1 MADVQEFEDLDELMR
16 SAGWQRFK
24 AYTAEQWGTPSA
36 GGGARFQLAVRA
48 SAAENA
54 DADAIA
60 KLRQVVAA
68 QREIQGLI
76 TEFEKRLDA
85 VRPQENR
92 LAAVGSRRG
101 PL

>member
-1 MADVQEFEDLDELMR
+1 MDATEYEDLDALVR
-16 SAGWQRFK
+16 SSGWQRFK

-36 GGGARFQLAVRA
+36 GGGSGFQLAVRA
-48 SAAENA
+48 SAAEHA

-76 TEFEKRLDA
+76 TEFEKRVEQ
-85 VRPQENR
+85 VRPQEQR
-92 LAAVGSRRG
+92 LSAVGSRRG
-101 PL
+101 GL

>member
-1 MADVQEFEDLDELMR
+1 MDTTEYEDLDALIR
-16 SAGWQRFK
+16 SSGWQRFK
-24 AYTAEQWGTPSA
+24 AYVAEQWGTPSA

-48 SAAENA
+48 SAAEQA

-76 TEFEKRLDA
+76 TEFEKRLD
-85 VRPQENR
+85 VLKPHEQR

-101 PL
+101 SL